1 MILPRNK
8 LSPLEAKI
16 RKDISDKLKF
26 YSRGMTQKELSE
38 KTGIPVST
46 LSGYFAR
53 RSTPNIG
60 AIEKLSEALNVNKSD
75 IDPRLVKGV
84 MPNNVIPIT
93 GIVKIPVLGEI
104 ACGDPIL
111 AEENIEEYVNEPS
124 NDLPSGRLFYLR
136 AKGDSMKPTIPNGSK
151 VLIRLQEDV
160 EDSEIAAV
168 LMTENNEATLK
179 RIKRVSGTMFLMP
192 DNPDFDPIIV
202 DKNNPA
208 KILGKAVRVVTDL

>member
-1 MILPRNK
+1 MPRNK

-75 IDPRLVKGV
+75 IDPRL
-84 MPNNVIPIT
+84 
-93 GIVKIPVLGEI
+93 
-104 ACGDPIL
+104 
-111 AEENIEEYVNEPS
+111 
-124 NDLPSGRLFYLR
+124 
-136 AKGDSMKPTIPNGSK
+136 
-151 VLIRLQEDV
+151 
-160 EDSEIAAV
+160 
-168 LMTENNEATLK
+168 
-179 RIKRVSGTMFLMP
+179 IKSVMP
-192 DNPDFDPIIV
+192 DNVI
-202 DKNNPA
+202 
-208 KILGKAVRVVTDL
+208 

>member
-75 IDPRLVKGV
+75 IDPRLVKSV
-84 MPNNVIPIT
+84 MPNNIIPIT
-93 GIVKIPVLGEI
+93 GMVKIPLLGEI

-111 AEENIEEYVNEPS
+111 AEENIEEYIDEPVNY
-124 NDLPSGRLFYLR
+124 LPSGKCFYLK
-136 AKGDSMKPTIPNGSK
+136 AKGDSMKPTIPNGAK
-151 VLIRLQEDV
+151 VLIRQQPDIEDN
-160 EDSEIAAV
+160 EIAAV
-168 LMTENNEATLK
+168 LMTDSNEATLK
-179 RIKRVSGTMFLMP
+179 RIKRADGTMFLMP
-192 DNPDFDPIIV
+192 DNPEYSPILV
-202 DKNNPA
+202 NKDNPA
-208 KILGKAVRVVTDL
+208 RILGKVIRMVIDF